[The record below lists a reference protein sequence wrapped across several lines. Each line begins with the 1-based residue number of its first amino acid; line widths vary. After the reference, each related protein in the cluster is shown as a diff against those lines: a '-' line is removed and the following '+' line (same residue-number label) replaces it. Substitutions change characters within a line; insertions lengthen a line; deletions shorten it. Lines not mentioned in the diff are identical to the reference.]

1 MGRVD
6 VRRKY
11 VESVGLGF
19 ALRQAF
25 EVGTDAESLRRCHV
39 PLMIEKLARRCS
51 LGEGIAEGR
60 GKLYNFV
67 FRCRVALREM
77 EHDKLETVNHCIRGA
92 AQQAAASGGLR
103 TSLIERFLRTGEETW
118 DGAGSGRFTLAQL
131 NDDEVYTGATKTALR
146 TLFRLLAD
154 LLPAEAQE
162 VPQVGLETIRA
173 SIGPMVK
180 GLVER
185 DWQEVALRELTA
197 RTFVL
202 NFQGAKAAVDAELS
216 TCFMGTAW
224 QILWALFGDYGLKP
238 EEINVECDGVSA
250 GDFAHVRLSAYET
263 KDPYSDVIVHESAH
277 LLHYLKPEHYG
288 LHVRRGQER
297 FVDVEFCHRELFAFA
312 CEAYS
317 RVVRHDKRKS
327 RISFAEEMKERAF
340 SFPRDR
346 IEEVAALVL
355 NAARA
360 RNGWRV
366 IREATVIPRVRGR
379 AREFPTYP

>member
-1 MGRVD
+1 M
-6 VRRKY
+6 
-11 VESVGLGF
+11 
-19 ALRQAF
+19 
-25 EVGTDAESLRRCHV
+25 
-39 PLMIEKLARRCS
+39 
-51 LGEGIAEGR
+51 
-60 GKLYNFV
+60 
-67 FRCRVALREM
+67 ALREM

-131 NDDEVYTGATKTALR
+131 NDDELYTGATKTALR

-154 LLPAEAQE
+154 L
-162 VPQVGLETIRA
+162 
-173 SIGPMVK
+173 
-180 GLVER
+180 
-185 DWQEVALRELTA
+185 
-197 RTFVL
+197 
-202 NFQGAKAAVDAELS
+202 
-216 TCFMGTAW
+216 
-224 QILWALFGDYGLKP
+224 LFGDYGLKP

-297 FVDVEFCHRELFAFA
+297 FVDVEFCHRELFAFE